1 MVAGEVASAP
11 GGLGWAPE
19 GLTPA
24 GRSRP
29 ARDRAEPSATAP
41 EEGGEGSPA
50 RRGWQQDGAGGAGA
64 EELRVAEAEISSI

>member
-1 MVAGEVASAP
+1 MEAKEESPAP
-11 GGLGWAPE
+11 GGLVRAPK

-29 ARDRAEPSATAP
+29 ARAAPSATAP
-41 EEGGEGSPA
+41 EEGGEGSAA

-64 EELRVAEAEISSI
+64 EELRVAE